1 VPRLRL
7 DPTMTKFKSGS
18 LLVSS
23 LLCPWLSVLL
33 LLSTNTIVIDA
44 KRSHFR
50 NLQQSLDCVDSDT
63 GALSPGFAVENG
75 VCMKA
80 DSSVFFY
87 DILQGPVSANGL
99 QPGAP
104 TDIQLLFGSL
114 GRPVETAMDPINF
127 GLQIPGAGGRLI
139 LDLGPEFVYDAAE
152 NQQPTPDSLVGLAMA
167 VDNNLFGNVCPY
179 TAESLQG
186 GIACANW
193 NAEFG
198 TSNQQILIIPQ
209 DDGGLTGQRAAE
221 TGVKLA
227 TIHPIINT
235 SSGLYRNARGE
246 CSAPS
251 GVFCVSDTD
260 CSSEGTCIEQT
271 LTASITATVIDG
283 SGNIVHKATQSVE
296 FMQQVEFMQHARFS
310 IFATNSGL
318 ANDME
323 VNESVDFQRALPGE
337 RCENFGKPND
347 LFSSGLTYAP
357 RFIIFAPK
365 SSDEGYPHA
374 GVPNLGFQ
382 IFDDDKGAIFSN
394 GVEIGT
400 FQTVNEFAFAE
411 GKLVTPSSDVDIMI
425 SNSPAGV
432 GGSIFALPLRISYIE
447 GFPARYAVK
456 VTLLGGAEAVSRVV
470 IDGPPTQAPSFLL
483 SAEPS
488 QAPTQAPSFLPSA
501 EPSKAPTV

>member
-1 VPRLRL
+1 
-7 DPTMTKFKSGS
+7 MTKFKSGS
-18 LLVSS
+18 LVVSS
-23 LLCPWLSVLL
+23 LLCHRLLVLM
-33 LLSTNTIVIDA
+33 LLSNNTIYIDA
-44 KRSHFR
+44 KRSNFR
-50 NLQQSLDCVDSDT
+50 NLQQSLDCIHSDT

-80 DSSVFFY
+80 ESSVFFY

-99 QPGAP
+99 RAGAP

-114 GRPVETAMDPINF
+114 GHPVETALDPINF

-139 LDLGPEFVYDAAE
+139 LDLGPEFLYDTAA
-152 NQQPTPDSLVGLAMA
+152 NLQPTPDSLVGLAAA

-179 TAESLQG
+179 TAESIQG

-193 NAEFG
+193 KAEFG

-209 DDGGLTGQRAAE
+209 DNGGLTGQRAAE

-227 TIHPIINT
+227 RIHPMINT
-235 SSGLYRNARGE
+235 SSGLYRNARGK
-246 CSAPS
+246 CSRSS

-260 CSSEGTCIEQT
+260 CSSGGACMEQT
-271 LTASITATVIDG
+271 LTASITATVLDG

-296 FMQQVEFMQHARFS
+296 FLQQARFS
-310 IFATNSGL
+310 VFATNSGL

-365 SSDEGYPHA
+365 SRDEGYPHA
-374 GVPNLGFQ
+374 GVPNLGFR
-382 IFDDDKGAIFSN
+382 IIDGGKGVIYSN

-400 FQTVNEFAFAE
+400 FQTVNEFSFAE
-411 GKLVTPSSDVDIMI
+411 GKLVRPGPGINTMV
-425 SNSPAGV
+425 SNSPAGI
-432 GGSIFALPLRISYIE
+432 GGSIFALPLKISTIE
-447 GFPARYAVK
+447 GFPARYAIK
-456 VTLLGGAEAVSRVV
+456 VTMIGGSEAVSRVV
-470 IDGPPTQAPSFLL
+470 VDEPPTQAPSF
-483 SAEPS
+483 SP
-488 QAPTQAPSFLPSA
+488 
-501 EPSKAPTV
+501 